1 MKPSNLLG
9 AVALSVGLCGCG
21 GSDGGGTP
29 AMPAPPSSPPPLQS
43 YMVGVHDVL
52 GLTQSQSETAD
63 PISVDG
69 GNGGTITGSDET
81 SDPIAVE

>member
-1 MKPSNLLG
+1 MKPSNFLG
-9 AVALSVGLCGCG
+9 AVALCVGLCGCG
-21 GSDGGGTP
+21 GGNGGGTP
-29 AMPAPPSSPPPLQS
+29 VMPAPPSSPPPQS

-63 PISVDG
+63 PISIDG
-69 GNGGTITGSDET
+69 GDGGSITGSDET